1 MFVERWNGGKRMANI
16 STSTSC
22 SVSFTDE
29 EKKILQKASEICKT
43 IGREIWHNGND
54 TDEEDQA
61 AFFFSGIGGSI
72 ENALEGKY
80 WAP

>member
-1 MFVERWNGGKRMANI
+1 MANI

-43 IGREIWHNGND
+43 IGREIWHDGND

-61 AFFFSGIGGSI
+61 AFSSLVSAIASKMLWKENTGHRSGRRMG
-72 ENALEGKY
+72 EE
-80 WAP
+80 